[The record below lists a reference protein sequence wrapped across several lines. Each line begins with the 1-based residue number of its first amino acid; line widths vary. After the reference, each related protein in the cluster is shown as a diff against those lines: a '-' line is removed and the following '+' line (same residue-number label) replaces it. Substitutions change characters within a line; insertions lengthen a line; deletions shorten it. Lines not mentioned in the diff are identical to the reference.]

1 MKTHYD
7 VLGVSRD
14 ADHETVKAAYRR
26 AMKAAHPD
34 VHDGSEAAEQH
45 SQQII
50 AAYAVLRDP
59 GQRSWY
65 DHNLQNQRRRLRLLV
80 MIGVMSAWLVSA
92 STLFVLNFL
101 LSSEGK
107 TPLALTT
114 GSGAYKAAGTKEPA
128 AEPAQKA
135 AAEKP
140 ATTAALPNENSE
152 ASTAEAGPATPAN
165 AAAEPA
171 PQTAPTDQR
180 DRAPADSEPAIPN
193 PPAQLTAAEQPPAA
207 PAADSP
213 DPGNASANDSIPLIG
228 NDAEAYLHRAALW
241 VEKGQL
247 DRALADYDE
256 AIRLDDS
263 NIAAFHGR
271 ALLRMR
277 RGEVES
283 ALADLD
289 HAIRLSFS
297 DPKIYRD
304 RGSIWLEKTSYD
316 RAIADFNR
324 AIQLDPRFA
333 DAYFLRGVAL
343 RRKGDFTHAIADL
356 NEALRLDSSIGGAE
370 PNRDMA
376 RTGQRDAIEK
386 DPKPDEETSKPPL
399 SSSRP
404 VSKEEEKQVLAEGE
418 AQLRSGN
425 IVFARVLFENLASH
439 GSAEGA
445 FAVAQ
450 TYDPTVLKQIGAVGV
465 QGDVEKAKFW
475 YGKAAELGKGPVTDI
490 LGAVKQEGQ

>member
-7 VLGVSRD
+7 ALGVSRD
-14 ADHETVKAAYRR
+14 ADYETIKAAYRR
-26 AMKAAHPD
+26 ALKAAHPD
-34 VHDGSEAAEQH
+34 LHDGSEAADRH

-50 AAYAVLRDP
+50 AAYAVLKDP
-59 GQRSWY
+59 VQRSWY

-80 MIGVMSAWLVSA
+80 MIGVTSACLFSA
-92 STLFVLNFL
+92 STLFVLDFFPL
-101 LSSEGK
+101 GSERK
-107 TPLALTT
+107 TPLALTAD
-114 GSGAYKAAGTKEPA
+114 SGADKAAGTKEPA
-128 AEPAQKA
+128 AEQAQKL

-140 ATTAALPNENSE
+140 ATVAALPRENGE
-152 ASTAEAGPATPAN
+152 ASPAEAGPTAPVN

-180 DRAPADSEPAIPN
+180 DGAPANSEAAPN
-193 PPAQLTAAEQPPAA
+193 PPAQLAAADQPPAA
-207 PAADSP
+207 AAADKSVA
-213 DPGNASANDSIPLIG
+213 GNASANDSIPLIG

-241 VEKGQL
+241 VEKGYL
-247 DRALADYDE
+247 DRAQADYDE

-263 NIAAFHGR
+263 NVAAFHGR
-271 ALLRMR
+271 ALLWMQ

-297 DPKIYRD
+297 DPQIYRD
-304 RGSIWLEKTSYD
+304 RGRIWLEKTSYD

-333 DAYFLRGVAL
+333 DAYFLRGIAL
-343 RRKGDFTHAIADL
+343 RRKGDFTHAVDDL
-356 NEALRLDSSIGGAE
+356 NEALRLDPLITGAG

-376 RTGQRDAIEK
+376 RTGQRDAEEE

-404 VSKEEEKQVLAEGE
+404 VSKEEEKQMLADAE

-439 GSAEGA
+439 GSAQGA

-465 QGDVEKAKFW
+465 RGDAEKAKFW
-475 YGKAAELGKGPVTDI
+475 YGKAAELGKAPVTDV
-490 LGAVKQEGQ
+490 LGALH